1 MEKILKKANFYFY
14 AALIC
19 AVWFSMTSYF
29 WAYYAN
35 LFFSLPF
42 AILSLV
48 LRHYGL
54 KIDENPGRY
63 KLVLG
68 ILVVGVLISFG
79 FLIFMVK

>member
-1 MEKILKKANFYFY
+1 MVKNLKKANFYFY

-19 AVWFSMTSYF
+19 AVWFSLTSYF

-48 LRHYGL
+48 LRHFGL
-54 KIDENPGRY
+54 KVDENPGRY
-63 KLVLG
+63 KFVIGVLVLG
-68 ILVVGVLISFG
+68 VLVSLG
-79 FLIFMVK
+79 FLIFAVK